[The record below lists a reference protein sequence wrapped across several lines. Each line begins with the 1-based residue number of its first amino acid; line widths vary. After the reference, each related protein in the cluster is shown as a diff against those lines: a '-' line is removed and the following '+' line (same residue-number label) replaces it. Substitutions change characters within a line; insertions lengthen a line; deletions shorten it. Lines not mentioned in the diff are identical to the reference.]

1 MTKEEET
8 DNKTKYTKVTE
19 MDVINMLIRTSESW
33 HGCGCITPSNI
44 TSLLKTSRYQVN
56 KHIKSLK
63 LKGLIE
69 YKSILFQD
77 EYDYYPPYNGYCL
90 SEFGRMTFEKELKEK
105 TIEACKLID
114 ECFGK

>member
-1 MTKEEET
+1 MTKEET
-8 DNKTKYTKVTE
+8 DNKTKYTKVLE
-19 MDVINMLIRTSESW
+19 MDVVNMLIRTSESW
-33 HGCGCITPSNI
+33 CGCITPSNI

-90 SEFGRMTFEKELKEK
+90 SECGRTTFEKELKEK